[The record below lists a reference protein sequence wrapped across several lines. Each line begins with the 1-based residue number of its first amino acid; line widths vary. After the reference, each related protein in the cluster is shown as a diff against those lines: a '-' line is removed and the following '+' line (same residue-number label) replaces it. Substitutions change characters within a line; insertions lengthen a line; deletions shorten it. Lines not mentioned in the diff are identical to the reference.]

1 MVRRAT
7 VRITTML
14 ALFPLMLAAQA
25 APAQTS
31 VTLHLTPKAVAN
43 GFPAQL
49 AITVETSTDLK
60 GAVIEIQPPPGFK
73 ADPSTIRL
81 PESAKKAILASSLTA
96 SGKTSTAGE
105 KLVIVHLRGA
115 PQAGGARPSL
125 TSASLTFDHT
135 PEIPVSRFL
144 LFGGLGILIGY
155 GLRLLLEILK
165 SLPRPSPDPGSNG
178 SDTDGPITRFVKKNF
193 FLVDLLVAFGLGFLA
208 LVALTKDGHP
218 PQNGAYWYTALA
230 VGVSLGLL
238 TNSELLTRTG
248 GR

>member
-7 VRITTML
+7 VRITTTL
-14 ALFPLMLAAQA
+14 TLFLLMLAAQNA
-25 APAQTS
+25 SAQSS
-31 VTLHLTPKAVAN
+31 VTLRLTPKAVSN

-49 AITVETSTDLK
+49 EITVETATDLK
-60 GAVIEIQPPPGFK
+60 GAVLEIQAPPGFK
-73 ADPSTIRL
+73 ANPVSIEL
-81 PESAKKAILASSLTA
+81 PESAKKSILASTLTT
-96 SGKTSTAGE
+96 SGSAPTTGE

-115 PQAGGARPSL
+115 PQADGARSRITSSSL
-125 TSASLTFDHT
+125 AFDYAA
-135 PEIPVSRFL
+135 EILVSHFL
-144 LFGGLGILIGY
+144 LLGGLGILIGY

-165 SLPRPSPDPGSNG
+165 SVPRPSPAPAEETG
-178 SDTDGPITRFVKKNF
+178 TDGPITSFVKKYF